1 MAQFKRKD
9 GYALMTLVVKE
20 LTGQDIGNIV
30 DTEGFI
36 SAGSLIADYKTDEI
50 FNAIGIVYG
59 RLRIAVRAYN
69 AK

>member
-30 DTEGFI
+30 DT
-36 SAGSLIADYKTDEI
+36 AGLSSTYAADG
-50 FNAIGIVYG
+50 GIIVTC
-59 RLRIAVRAYN
+59 
-69 AK
+69 